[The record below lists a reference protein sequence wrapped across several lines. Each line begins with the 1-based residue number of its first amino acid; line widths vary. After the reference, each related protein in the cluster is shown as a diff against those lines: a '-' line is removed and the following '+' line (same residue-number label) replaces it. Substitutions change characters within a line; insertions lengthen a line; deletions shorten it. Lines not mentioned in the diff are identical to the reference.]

1 VPRFLQILVLLLIFG
16 ISGGPGV
23 IAELAGDDC
32 TETCA
37 DEEPGSSEDGCG
49 DCRLICSSCP
59 RSHVIV
65 PSLTNH
71 VIPVP
76 VNVARIAAIGA
87 ERVPIGPPPQGVFHP
102 PRLAG

>member
-1 VPRFLQILVLLLIFG
+1 MPRFLQILVLVLVFG

-23 IAELAGDDC
+23 IAELVGDDC

-37 DEEPGSSEDGCG
+37 DDAGASDEDCG

-59 RSHVIV
+59 RSHVVV
-65 PSLTNH
+65 PSVTTN
-71 VIPVP
+71 VIAVS
-76 VNVARIAAIGA
+76 VDVARIAAIGA
-87 ERVPIGPPPQGVFHP
+87 ERVPDGPPPQGVFHP